1 MKNISRRDFIKG
13 TLAGTASVAAVGIL
27 GGCAADADTSNA
39 SSTAEN
45 TIGES
50 TTTATTAAQSQ
61 PTSSEGSLYIP
72 GTYSSKVDGKA
83 GPIIVELTFDERKIT
98 DAVLDVSREDPP
110 GYGKEELADEFKK
123 AILDAQSAE
132 LGDAVSGATI
142 TRTAISKAVANC
154 IAQAKGEI
162 PIEVITDEED
172 ENDGDWLGTEPEIN
186 DSEITATYDTE
197 ILVIGCGTGG
207 MFTIAAAAEEGA
219 KVIGIDRFPTGVGIR
234 DDLGAINSRY
244 QKEWGTNINKFD
256 YITMAT
262 QYAAGHINQDLVRLF
277 CDESGAAID
286 WYGDRLAERGVE
298 LWHESGDS
306 KDESRYE
313 HFATGHSP
321 RWTGSDDG
329 NGNPLD
335 GNIILYD
342 YATNLGAQFD
352 YNTKMVKLVKDNGRV
367 TGCIAENPEG
377 KYVKY
382 TASKGVVVCTGGYS
396 LNYQMMEALQ
406 PWNLRII
413 GRNGS
418 EPGAF
423 GDGIKACL
431 WAGAKMD
438 ETHSMMMFDRCALR
452 PDQETGA
459 ETAKSG
465 DNGFFWMGSQPW
477 LKVNADGKRFFNE
490 SGTYEGIL
498 HADEYQKGHCHY
510 TLFDSNWTTYVQQF
524 QMHGCSRLYP
534 FENGADPNIP
544 YQAIEEGMLPGL
556 IESGFV
562 SQADTIEELAQKLG
576 LPASELKATV
586 EHYNELAHAGEDTDY
601 GKESFRLTPVDTAPF
616 YGAKNTGYVL
626 CTMDGIQID
635 TNMNAIDTE
644 GNVIPG
650 LYVVGND
657 SGSYFA
663 NTYPNLS
670 TGMACGRTVTFG
682 RLVGKYLAKM

>member
-13 TLAGTASVAAVGIL
+13 ALAGTASVAAVGIL

-39 SSTAEN
+39 SSIAES
-45 TIGES
+45 TIRES
-50 TTTATTAAQSQ
+50 TTAATTAAQSQ
-61 PTSSEGSLYIP
+61 PASSEGGLYIP

-83 GPIIVELTFDERKIT
+83 GPIIVELTFDETKIT

-172 ENDGDWLGTEPEIN
+172 ENDGDWLGMEPEIN

-342 YATNLGAQFD
+342 YATSLGAQFD
-352 YNTKMVKLVKDNGRV
+352 YNTKMIKLVKEMTV
-367 TGCIAENPEG
+367 LLA
-377 KYVKY
+377 
-382 TASKGVVVCTGGYS
+382 ASPKI
-396 LNYQMMEALQ
+396 Q
-406 PWNLRII
+406 
-413 GRNGS
+413 
-418 EPGAF
+418 
-423 GDGIKACL
+423 KA
-431 WAGAKMD
+431 
-438 ETHSMMMFDRCALR
+438 
-452 PDQETGA
+452 
-459 ETAKSG
+459 
-465 DNGFFWMGSQPW
+465 
-477 LKVNADGKRFFNE
+477 
-490 SGTYEGIL
+490 
-498 HADEYQKGHCHY
+498 
-510 TLFDSNWTTYVQQF
+510 
-524 QMHGCSRLYP
+524 
-534 FENGADPNIP
+534 
-544 YQAIEEGMLPGL
+544 
-556 IESGFV
+556 
-562 SQADTIEELAQKLG
+562 
-576 LPASELKATV
+576 
-586 EHYNELAHAGEDTDY
+586 
-601 GKESFRLTPVDTAPF
+601 
-616 YGAKNTGYVL
+616 
-626 CTMDGIQID
+626 
-635 TNMNAIDTE
+635 NM
-644 GNVIPG
+644 
-650 LYVVGND
+650 
-657 SGSYFA
+657 
-663 NTYPNLS
+663 
-670 TGMACGRTVTFG
+670 
-682 RLVGKYLAKM
+682 